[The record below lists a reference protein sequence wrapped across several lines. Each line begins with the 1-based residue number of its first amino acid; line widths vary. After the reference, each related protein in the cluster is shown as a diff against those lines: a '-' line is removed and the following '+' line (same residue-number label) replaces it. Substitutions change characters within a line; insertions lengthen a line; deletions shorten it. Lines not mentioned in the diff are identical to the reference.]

1 MAARTCSKPVTQTA
15 RKGAHQGAAKR
26 QARKMLRQVSEPTKN
41 KISSLMACHVAP
53 CRHLPHPYRMSTPGN
68 GCRARTQ
75 YHGNGCP
82 GLYSRQIGLT
92 PQTDDW
98 DCRPEPCARQT
109 NPLLAILRF
118 FPPVEGHAE
127 PILPQ
132 TCGQAHFVLWL
143 CLAHQHPACTHRHV
157 DPACPCVRG
166 RMDRDPSCFGE
177 ERLLRKA
184 ADRAAYEPPQEQKQG
199 GASAPP
205 CPYSLVL
212 CRHIRPACPVCYP
225 WVARVWARLWNFSL
239 STTTRS

>member
-1 MAARTCSKPVTQTA
+1 MQTPAPPVPDEYA
-15 RKGAHQGAAKR
+15 GER
-26 QARKMLRQVSEPTKN
+26 
-41 KISSLMACHVAP
+41 
-53 CRHLPHPYRMSTPGN
+53 LPGKD
-68 GCRARTQ
+68 AV
-75 YHGNGCP
+75 
-82 GLYSRQIGLT
+82 SRQRMPRSLQPADRVDAPNRRLGL
-92 PQTDDW
+92 PSGAL
-98 DCRPEPCARQT
+98 CQT

>member
-26 QARKMLRQVSEPTKN
+26 QARKMLRQVRDPIKN

-132 TCGQAHFVLWL
+132 TCGQAHSRPLALPCAPASCLYSQACRPCLPL
-143 CLAHQHPACTHRHV
+143 CPWQDGQGSLLF
-157 DPACPCVRG
+157 RG
-166 RMDRDPSCFGE
+166 R
-177 ERLLRKA
+177 KA
-184 ADRAAYEPPQEQKQG
+184 SP
-199 GASAPP
+199 
-205 CPYSLVL
+205 
-212 CRHIRPACPVCYP
+212 
-225 WVARVWARLWNFSL
+225 
-239 STTTRS
+239 

>member
-1 MAARTCSKPVTQTA
+1 
-15 RKGAHQGAAKR
+15 
-26 QARKMLRQVSEPTKN
+26 
-41 KISSLMACHVAP
+41 MACHVAP

-75 YHGNGCP
+75 YRGKGCS

-92 PQTDDW
+92 PKTDDR
-98 DCRPEPCARQT
+98 DCRPESCARQT

-118 FPPVEGHAE
+118 FPPVKDMLSLSFPRLAGK
-127 PILPQ
+127 PIL
-132 TCGQAHFVLWL
+132 VLWL
-143 CLAHQHPACTHRHV
+143 CLRTSSLPVLTGMSNLPALVSMTGWTGIPPVSGKKGFPVKRQSVQHT
-157 DPACPCVRG
+157 D
-166 RMDRDPSCFGE
+166 F
-177 ERLLRKA
+177 
-184 ADRAAYEPPQEQKQG
+184 PPQEQKQG

-239 STTTRS
+239 STTTRSWVPSPMGPTSS